1 MRRDELSHIIRA
13 AARILD
19 DPNVVVIGSQSIL
32 ASYPEVTLP
41 GELTFSIEA
50 DLLPL
55 GGDDDDADKI
65 DGAIGEGSRFHETF
79 GVYGQGV
86 GARTAVLPDGWKE
99 RLVPL
104 VDATTGAV
112 GWCLDPHDLCASKL
126 IAGREKDL
134 DFVEAAVVHRLI
146 DAQLVDERL
155 AGIDDLRTGAARAR
169 AQRLE
174 SLGIAD
180 ADRLRWRS
188 QRETALAQRR
198 SHADVRADGVLSGL
212 SPTSEDDGV

>member
-1 MRRDELSHIIRA
+1 VRRDELSHIIRA

-19 DPNVVVIGSQSIL
+19 NADVVVIGSQSIL

-41 GELTFSIEA
+41 SELTFSIEA

-55 GGDDDDADKI
+55 SGDDDADKI
-65 DGAIGEGSRFHETF
+65 DGAIGEGSQFHETF

-86 GARTAVLPDGWKE
+86 GAQTAVLPAGWKG

-104 VDATTGAV
+104 ADPTTEAV

-146 DAQLVDERL
+146 DARLVDERL
-155 AGIDDLRTGAARAR
+155 AGIDDPRTGAE
-169 AQRLE
+169 RLE

-180 ADRLRWRS
+180 TDRQKWRA
-188 QRETALAQRR
+188 QREVALAQRR
-198 SHADVRADGVLSGL
+198 SNVSVGF
-212 SPTSEDDGV
+212 DDRGTDALGGP

>member
-19 DPNVVVIGSQSIL
+19 DASVVVIGSQSIL

-41 GELTFSIEA
+41 DALTVSIEA

-55 GGDDDDADKI
+55 GGDDDADKI
-65 DGAIGEGSRFHETF
+65 DGAIGEGSHFHETF

-86 GARTAVLPDGWKE
+86 GVRTAVLPDGWKD

-104 VDATTGAV
+104 VDPSTGAV

-146 DAQLVDERL
+146 DARLVDERL
-155 AGIDDLRTGAARAR
+155 AGVDDLRTGAARAR

-174 SLGIAD
+174 SLGIPD
-180 ADRLRWRS
+180 KDRRQWRS
-188 QRETALAQRR
+188 QRDTALVQRR
-198 SHADVRADGVLSGL
+198 SKVAIGPKDVLRGL
-212 SPTSEDDGV
+212 RTSTDSDDV

>member
-19 DPNVVVIGSQSIL
+19 DASVVVIGSQSIL

-41 GELTFSIEA
+41 DELTVSIEA

-55 GGDDDDADKI
+55 GGDDDADKI
-65 DGAIGEGSRFHETF
+65 DGAIGEGSHFHETF

-86 GARTAVLPDGWKE
+86 GVRTAVLPDGWKD

-104 VDATTGAV
+104 VDPSTGAV

-146 DAQLVDERL
+146 DARLVDERL
-155 AGIDDLRTGAARAR
+155 VGVDDLRTGAARAR

-174 SLGIAD
+174 SLGIPD
-180 ADRLRWRS
+180 KDRRQWRS
-188 QRETALAQRR
+188 QRDTALVQRR
-198 SHADVRADGVLSGL
+198 SKVAIGPKDVLRGL
-212 SPTSEDDGV
+212 RTSTDCDDV

>member
-1 MRRDELSHIIRA
+1 M
-13 AARILD
+13 
-19 DPNVVVIGSQSIL
+19 VIGSQSIL

-41 GELTFSIEA
+41 DELTVSIEA

-55 GGDDDDADKI
+55 GGDDDADKI
-65 DGAIGEGSRFHETF
+65 DGAIGEGSHFHETF

-86 GARTAVLPDGWKE
+86 GVRTAVLPDGWKD

-104 VDATTGAV
+104 VDPSTGAV

-146 DAQLVDERL
+146 DARLVDERL
-155 AGIDDLRTGAARAR
+155 VGVDDLRTGAARAR

-174 SLGIAD
+174 SLGIPD
-180 ADRLRWRS
+180 KDRRQWRS
-188 QRETALAQRR
+188 QRDTALVQRR
-198 SHADVRADGVLSGL
+198 SKVAIGPKDVLRGL
-212 SPTSEDDGV
+212 RTSTDCDDV

>member
-19 DPNVVVIGSQSIL
+19 DASVVVIGSQSIL
-32 ASYPEVTLP
+32 ASYPEVALP
-41 GELTFSIEA
+41 DELTVSIEA

-55 GGDDDDADKI
+55 GGDDDADKI
-65 DGAIGEGSRFHETF
+65 DGAIGEGSHFHETF

-86 GARTAVLPDGWKE
+86 GVRTAVLPDGWKD

-104 VDATTGAV
+104 VDAATGAV

-146 DAQLVDERL
+146 DARLVDERL

-180 ADRLRWRS
+180 KDRRQWRN
-188 QRETALAQRR
+188 QRDTALSQRR
-198 SHADVRADGVLSGL
+198 SNAGAASDGQVPGAG
-212 SPTSEDDGV
+212 PFSEELE

>member
-1 MRRDELSHIIRA
+1 VRRDELSHIIRA

-19 DPNVVVIGSQSIL
+19 DASVVVIGSQSIL

-41 GELTFSIEA
+41 DELTVSIEA

-55 GGDDDDADKI
+55 GGDDDADKI
-65 DGAIGEGSRFHETF
+65 DGAIGEGSHFHETF

-86 GARTAVLPDGWKE
+86 GVGTAVLPDGWKD

-104 VDATTGAV
+104 VDPSTGAV

-126 IAGREKDL
+126 TAGREKDL

-146 DAQLVDERL
+146 DARLVDERL
-155 AGIDDLRTGAARAR
+155 VGVDDLRTGAARAR

-174 SLGIAD
+174 SLGIPD
-180 ADRLRWRS
+180 KDRRQWRS
-188 QRETALAQRR
+188 QRDTALVQRR
-198 SHADVRADGVLSGL
+198 SKVAIGPKDVLRGL
-212 SPTSEDDGV
+212 RTSTDSDDV

>member
-1 MRRDELSHIIRA
+1 VRRDELSHIIRA

-19 DPNVVVIGSQSIL
+19 DASVVVIGSQSIL

-41 GELTFSIEA
+41 DELTVSIEA

-55 GGDDDDADKI
+55 GGDDDADKI
-65 DGAIGEGSRFHETF
+65 DGAIGEGSHFHETF

-86 GARTAVLPDGWKE
+86 GVRTAVLPDGWKD

-104 VDATTGAV
+104 VDPSTGAV

-146 DAQLVDERL
+146 DARLVDERL
-155 AGIDDLRTGAARAR
+155 VGVDDLRTGAARAR

-174 SLGIAD
+174 SLGIPD
-180 ADRLRWRS
+180 KDRRQWRS
-188 QRETALAQRR
+188 QRDTALVQRR
-198 SHADVRADGVLSGL
+198 SKVAIGPKDVLRGL
-212 SPTSEDDGV
+212 RTSTDCDDV

>member
-19 DPNVVVIGSQSIL
+19 DATVVVIGSQSIL

-41 GELTFSIEA
+41 DELTVSIEA

-55 GGDDDDADKI
+55 GGDDDADKI
-65 DGAIGEGSRFHETF
+65 DGAIGEGSHFHETF

-86 GARTAVLPDGWKE
+86 GVRTAVLPDGWKD

-104 VDATTGAV
+104 VDPSTGAV

-146 DAQLVDERL
+146 DARLVYERL
-155 AGIDDLRTGAARAR
+155 VGDDDLRTGAARAR

-174 SLGIAD
+174 SLGIPD
-180 ADRLRWRS
+180 KDRRQWRS
-188 QRETALAQRR
+188 QRDTALVQRR
-198 SHADVRADGVLSGL
+198 SKVAIGPKDVLRGL
-212 SPTSEDDGV
+212 TTSTDRDDV

>member
-1 MRRDELSHIIRA
+1 VRRDELSHIIRA

-19 DPNVVVIGSQSIL
+19 DASVVVIGSQSIL

-41 GELTFSIEA
+41 DELTVSIEA

-55 GGDDDDADKI
+55 GGDDDADKI
-65 DGAIGEGSRFHETF
+65 DGAIGEGSHFHETF

-86 GARTAVLPDGWKE
+86 GVGTAVLPDGWKD

-104 VDATTGAV
+104 VDPSTGAV

-146 DAQLVDERL
+146 DARLVDERL
-155 AGIDDLRTGAARAR
+155 AGVDDLRTGAARAR

-174 SLGIAD
+174 SLGIPD
-180 ADRLRWRS
+180 KDRRQWRS
-188 QRETALAQRR
+188 QRDTALVQRR
-198 SHADVRADGVLSGL
+198 SKVAIGPKDVLRGL
-212 SPTSEDDGV
+212 RTSTDSDDV

>member
-1 MRRDELSHIIRA
+1 
-13 AARILD
+13 
-19 DPNVVVIGSQSIL
+19 VVIGSQSIL
-32 ASYPEVTLP
+32 ASYPAVTLP
-41 GELTFSIEA
+41 SELTFSIEA

-55 GGDDDDADKI
+55 GGDDDADKI
-65 DGAIGEGSRFHETF
+65 DGAIGEGSHFHETF

-86 GARTAVLPDGWKE
+86 SFRTAVLPEGWKD

-146 DAQLVDERL
+146 DARLVDERL
-155 AGIDDLRTGAARAR
+155 AGIDDIRIGAAR

-180 ADRLRWRS
+180 EDRQKWRS
-188 QRETALAQRR
+188 QREVALAQRR
-198 SHADVRADGVLSGL
+198 SNVVVVSHDQGTGVGPPSADPD
-212 SPTSEDDGV
+212 

>member
-1 MRRDELSHIIRA
+1 VRRDELSHIIRA

-19 DPNVVVIGSQSIL
+19 DADVVVIGSQSIL
-32 ASYPEVTLP
+32 ASYPEATLP
-41 GELTFSIEA
+41 SELTFSIEA
-50 DLLPL
+50 DLFPL
-55 GGDDDDADKI
+55 GGDDDADKI
-65 DGAIGEGSRFHETF
+65 DGAIGEGSQFHETF

-86 GARTAVLPDGWKE
+86 GVQTAVLPDKWKG

-104 VDATTGAV
+104 ADPTTEAV

-146 DAQLVDERL
+146 DARLVDERL
-155 AGIDDLRTGAARAR
+155 AGIDDPRTDAARAR

-180 ADRLRWRS
+180 TDRQKWRG
-188 QRETALAQRR
+188 QREVALAQRR
-198 SHADVRADGVLSGL
+198 SNVMVGF
-212 SPTSEDDGV
+212 DDRGTDALGGP

>member
-19 DPNVVVIGSQSIL
+19 DATVVVIGSQSIL

-41 GELTFSIEA
+41 DELTVSIEA

-55 GGDDDDADKI
+55 GGDDDADKI
-65 DGAIGEGSRFHETF
+65 DGAIGEGSHFHETF

-86 GARTAVLPDGWKE
+86 GVRTAVLPDGWKD

-104 VDATTGAV
+104 VDPSTGAV

-146 DAQLVDERL
+146 DARLVDERL
-155 AGIDDLRTGAARAR
+155 VGVDDLRTGAARAR

-174 SLGIAD
+174 SLGIPD
-180 ADRLRWRS
+180 KDRRQWRS
-188 QRETALAQRR
+188 QRDTALVQRR
-198 SHADVRADGVLSGL
+198 SKVAIGPKDVLRGL
-212 SPTSEDDGV
+212 TTSTDRDDV

>member
-19 DPNVVVIGSQSIL
+19 DATVVVIGSQSIL

-41 GELTFSIEA
+41 DELTVSIEA

-55 GGDDDDADKI
+55 GGDDDADKI
-65 DGAIGEGSRFHETF
+65 DGAIGEGSHFHETF

-86 GARTAVLPDGWKE
+86 GVRTAVLPDGWKD

-104 VDATTGAV
+104 VDPSTGAV

-146 DAQLVDERL
+146 DARLVDERL
-155 AGIDDLRTGAARAR
+155 VGVDDLRTGAARAR

-174 SLGIAD
+174 SLGIPD
-180 ADRLRWRS
+180 KDRRQWRS
-188 QRETALAQRR
+188 QRDTALVQRR
-198 SHADVRADGVLSGL
+198 SKVAIGPKDVLRGL
-212 SPTSEDDGV
+212 RTSTDCDDV

>member
-1 MRRDELSHIIRA
+1 VRRDELSHIIRA

-19 DPNVVVIGSQSIL
+19 DATVVVIGSQSIL

-41 GELTFSIEA
+41 DELTVSIEA

-55 GGDDDDADKI
+55 GGDDDADKI
-65 DGAIGEGSRFHETF
+65 DGAIGEGSHFHETF

-86 GARTAVLPDGWKE
+86 GVRTAVLPDGWKD

-104 VDATTGAV
+104 VDPSTEAV

-146 DAQLVDERL
+146 DARLVDERL
-155 AGIDDLRTGAARAR
+155 VGVDDLRTGAARAR

-174 SLGIAD
+174 SLGIPD
-180 ADRLRWRS
+180 KDRRQWRS
-188 QRETALAQRR
+188 QRDTALVQRR
-198 SHADVRADGVLSGL
+198 SKVAIGPKDVLRGL
-212 SPTSEDDGV
+212 RTSTDCDDV

>member
-19 DPNVVVIGSQSIL
+19 DASVVVIGSQSIL

-41 GELTFSIEA
+41 DELTVSIEA

-55 GGDDDDADKI
+55 GGDDDADKI
-65 DGAIGEGSRFHETF
+65 DGAIGEGSHFHETF

-86 GARTAVLPDGWKE
+86 GVRTAVLPDGWKD

-104 VDATTGAV
+104 VDPSTGAV

-146 DAQLVDERL
+146 DARLVDERL
-155 AGIDDLRTGAARAR
+155 AGVDDLRTGAARAR

-174 SLGIAD
+174 SLGIPD
-180 ADRLRWRS
+180 KDRRQWRS
-188 QRETALAQRR
+188 QRDTALVQRR
-198 SHADVRADGVLSGL
+198 SKVAIGPKDVLRGL
-212 SPTSEDDGV
+212 RTSTESDDV

>member
-19 DPNVVVIGSQSIL
+19 DATVVVIGSQSIL
-32 ASYPEVTLP
+32 ASYPEVALP
-41 GELTFSIEA
+41 DELTVSIEA

-55 GGDDDDADKI
+55 GGDDDADKI
-65 DGAIGEGSRFHETF
+65 DGAIGEGSHFHETF

-86 GARTAVLPDGWKE
+86 GVRTAVLPDGWKD

-104 VDATTGAV
+104 VDPSTGAV

-146 DAQLVDERL
+146 DARLVDERL
-155 AGIDDLRTGAARAR
+155 VGVDDLRTGAARAR

-174 SLGIAD
+174 SLGIPD
-180 ADRLRWRS
+180 KDRRQWRS
-188 QRETALAQRR
+188 QRDTALVQRR
-198 SHADVRADGVLSGL
+198 SKVAIGPKDVLRGL
-212 SPTSEDDGV
+212 RTSTDCDDV

>member
-1 MRRDELSHIIRA
+1 VRRDELSHIIRA

-19 DPNVVVIGSQSIL
+19 DASVVVIGSQSIL

-41 GELTFSIEA
+41 DELTISIEA

-55 GGDDDDADKI
+55 GGDDDADKI
-65 DGAIGEGSRFHETF
+65 DGAIGEGSHFHETF

-86 GARTAVLPDGWKE
+86 GVRTAVLPDGWKD

-104 VDATTGAV
+104 VDPSTGAV

-134 DFVEAAVVHRLI
+134 DFVEAVVVHRLI
-146 DAQLVDERL
+146 DVRLVDERL
-155 AGIDDLRTGAARAR
+155 AGVDDLRTGAARAR

-174 SLGIAD
+174 SLGIPD
-180 ADRLRWRS
+180 KDRRQWRS
-188 QRETALAQRR
+188 QRDTALVQRR
-198 SHADVRADGVLSGL
+198 SKVAIGPKDVLRGL
-212 SPTSEDDGV
+212 RTSTESDDV

>member
-1 MRRDELSHIIRA
+1 VRRDELSHIIRA

-19 DPNVVVIGSQSIL
+19 DATVVVIGSQSIL

-41 GELTFSIEA
+41 DELTVSIEA

-55 GGDDDDADKI
+55 GGDDDADKI
-65 DGAIGEGSRFHETF
+65 DGAIGEGSHFHETF

-86 GARTAVLPDGWKE
+86 GVRTAVLPDGWKD

-104 VDATTGAV
+104 VDPSTGAV

-146 DAQLVDERL
+146 DARLVDERL
-155 AGIDDLRTGAARAR
+155 VGVDDLRTGAARAR

-174 SLGIAD
+174 SLGIPD
-180 ADRLRWRS
+180 KDRRQWRS
-188 QRETALAQRR
+188 QRDTALVQRR
-198 SHADVRADGVLSGL
+198 SKVAIGPKDVLRGL
-212 SPTSEDDGV
+212 RTSTDCDDV

>member
-1 MRRDELSHIIRA
+1 VRRDELSHIIRA

-19 DPNVVVIGSQSIL
+19 DASVVVIGSQSIL
-32 ASYPEVTLP
+32 ASYPEVALP
-41 GELTFSIEA
+41 DELTVSIEA

-55 GGDDDDADKI
+55 GGDDDADKI
-65 DGAIGEGSRFHETF
+65 DGAIGEGSYFHETF

-86 GARTAVLPDGWKE
+86 GVRTAVLPDGWKD

-146 DAQLVDERL
+146 DARLVDERL
-155 AGIDDLRTGAARAR
+155 AGVDDLRTGAARAR

-174 SLGIAD
+174 SLGIP
-180 ADRLRWRS
+180 DRDRRQWRS
-188 QRETALAQRR
+188 QRDTALVQRR
-198 SHADVRADGVLSGL
+198 SKVAIGPKDVLRGL
-212 SPTSEDDGV
+212 GTSTESDDV

>member
-1 MRRDELSHIIRA
+1 M
-13 AARILD
+13 
-19 DPNVVVIGSQSIL
+19 VIGSQSIL
-32 ASYPEVTLP
+32 ASYPEVALP
-41 GELTFSIEA
+41 DELTVSIEA

-55 GGDDDDADKI
+55 GGDDDADKI
-65 DGAIGEGSRFHETF
+65 DGAIGEGSHFHETF

-86 GARTAVLPDGWKE
+86 GVRTAVLPDGWKD

-104 VDATTGAV
+104 VDPSTGAV

-146 DAQLVDERL
+146 DARLVDERL
-155 AGIDDLRTGAARAR
+155 VGVDDLRTGAARAR

-174 SLGIAD
+174 SLGIPD
-180 ADRLRWRS
+180 KDRRQWRS
-188 QRETALAQRR
+188 QRDTALVQRR
-198 SHADVRADGVLSGL
+198 SKVAIGPKDVLRGL
-212 SPTSEDDGV
+212 RTSTDCDDV

>member
-19 DPNVVVIGSQSIL
+19 DATVVVIGSQSIL
-32 ASYPEVTLP
+32 ASYPEVALP
-41 GELTFSIEA
+41 DELTVSIEA

-55 GGDDDDADKI
+55 GGDDDADKI
-65 DGAIGEGSRFHETF
+65 DGAIGEGSHFHETF

-86 GARTAVLPDGWKE
+86 GVRTAVLPDRWKD

-104 VDATTGAV
+104 VDPSTGAV

-146 DAQLVDERL
+146 DARLVDERL
-155 AGIDDLRTGAARAR
+155 VGVDDLRTGAARAR

-174 SLGIAD
+174 SLGIPD
-180 ADRLRWRS
+180 KDRRQWRS
-188 QRETALAQRR
+188 QRDTALVQRR
-198 SHADVRADGVLSGL
+198 SKVAIGPKDVLRGL
-212 SPTSEDDGV
+212 RTSTDCDDV

>member
-19 DPNVVVIGSQSIL
+19 DASVVVIGSQSIL
-32 ASYPEVTLP
+32 ASYPEVTP
-41 GELTFSIEA
+41 PDELTVSIEA

-55 GGDDDDADKI
+55 GGDDDADKI
-65 DGAIGEGSRFHETF
+65 DGAIGEGSHFHETF

-86 GARTAVLPDGWKE
+86 GVRTAVLPDGWKD

-104 VDATTGAV
+104 VDPSTGAV

-146 DAQLVDERL
+146 DARLVDERL
-155 AGIDDLRTGAARAR
+155 AGVDDLRTGAARAR

-174 SLGIAD
+174 SLGIPD
-180 ADRLRWRS
+180 KDRRQWRS
-188 QRETALAQRR
+188 QRDTALVQRR
-198 SHADVRADGVLSGL
+198 SKVAIGPKDVLRGL
-212 SPTSEDDGV
+212 RTSTDSDDV

>member
-19 DPNVVVIGSQSIL
+19 DASVVVIGSQSIL

-41 GELTFSIEA
+41 DELTVSIEA

-55 GGDDDDADKI
+55 GGDDDADKI
-65 DGAIGEGSRFHETF
+65 DGAIGEGSHFHETF

-86 GARTAVLPDGWKE
+86 GVRTAVLPDGWKD

-104 VDATTGAV
+104 VDPSTGAV

-146 DAQLVDERL
+146 DARLVDERL
-155 AGIDDLRTGAARAR
+155 AGVDDLRTGAARAR

-174 SLGIAD
+174 SLGIPD
-180 ADRLRWRS
+180 KDRRQWRS
-188 QRETALAQRR
+188 QRDTALVQRR
-198 SHADVRADGVLSGL
+198 SKVAIGPKDVLRGL
-212 SPTSEDDGV
+212 RTSTDSDDV

>member
-1 MRRDELSHIIRA
+1 
-13 AARILD
+13 
-19 DPNVVVIGSQSIL
+19 VVIGSQSIL
-32 ASYPEVTLP
+32 ASYPEVALP
-41 GELTFSIEA
+41 DELTVSIEA

-55 GGDDDDADKI
+55 GGDDDADKI
-65 DGAIGEGSRFHETF
+65 DGAIGEGSHFHETF

-86 GARTAVLPDGWKE
+86 GVRTAVLPDGWKD

-104 VDATTGAV
+104 VDPSTGAV

-146 DAQLVDERL
+146 DARLVDERL
-155 AGIDDLRTGAARAR
+155 VGVDDLRTGAARAR

-174 SLGIAD
+174 SLGIPD
-180 ADRLRWRS
+180 KDRRQWRS
-188 QRETALAQRR
+188 QRDTALVQRR
-198 SHADVRADGVLSGL
+198 SKVAIGPKDVLRGL
-212 SPTSEDDGV
+212 RTSTDCDDV

>member
-1 MRRDELSHIIRA
+1 MRRDELSHIVRA

-19 DPNVVVIGSQSIL
+19 DASIVVIGSQSIL

-41 GELTFSIEA
+41 SELTFSIEA

-55 GGDDDDADKI
+55 GGDDDADKI
-65 DGAIGEGSRFHETF
+65 DGAIGEGSQFHETF

-86 GARTAVLPDGWKE
+86 SLRTAVLPDGWKD

-134 DFVEAAVVHRLI
+134 DFVEAAVVHGLI
-146 DAQLVDERL
+146 DAQRVDERL
-155 AGIDDLRTGAARAR
+155 AGIDDTRTDAARAR

-180 ADRLRWRS
+180 MDRQKWRT
-188 QRETALAQRR
+188 QREVALAQRR
-198 SHADVRADGVLSGL
+198 SDVAVVFDDRGKGEGSPAADPG
-212 SPTSEDDGV
+212 

>member
-1 MRRDELSHIIRA
+1 
-13 AARILD
+13 
-19 DPNVVVIGSQSIL
+19 VVIGSQSIL

-41 GELTFSIEA
+41 DELTVSIEA

-55 GGDDDDADKI
+55 GGDDDADKI
-65 DGAIGEGSRFHETF
+65 DGAIGEGSHFHETF

-86 GARTAVLPDGWKE
+86 GVRTAVLPDGWKD

-104 VDATTGAV
+104 VDPSTGAV

-146 DAQLVDERL
+146 DARLVDERL
-155 AGIDDLRTGAARAR
+155 VGVDDLRTGAARAR

-174 SLGIAD
+174 SLGIPD
-180 ADRLRWRS
+180 KDRRQWRS
-188 QRETALAQRR
+188 QRDTALVQRR
-198 SHADVRADGVLSGL
+198 SKVAIGPKDVLRGL
-212 SPTSEDDGV
+212 RTSTDCDDV

>member
-1 MRRDELSHIIRA
+1 VRRDELSHIIRA

-19 DPNVVVIGSQSIL
+19 DATVVVIGSQSIL

-41 GELTFSIEA
+41 DELTVSIEA

-55 GGDDDDADKI
+55 GGDDDADKI
-65 DGAIGEGSRFHETF
+65 DGAIGEGSHFHETF

-86 GARTAVLPDGWKE
+86 GVRTAVLPDGWKD

-104 VDATTGAV
+104 VDPSTGAV

-146 DAQLVDERL
+146 DARLVDERL
-155 AGIDDLRTGAARAR
+155 VGVDDLRTGAARAR

-174 SLGIAD
+174 SLGIPD
-180 ADRLRWRS
+180 KDRRQWRS
-188 QRETALAQRR
+188 QRDTALVQRR
-198 SHADVRADGVLSGL
+198 SKVAIGPKDVLRGL
-212 SPTSEDDGV
+212 TTSTDRDDV

>member
-19 DPNVVVIGSQSIL
+19 DASVVVIGSQSIL

-41 GELTFSIEA
+41 DELTVSIEA

-55 GGDDDDADKI
+55 GGDDDADKI
-65 DGAIGEGSRFHETF
+65 DGAIGEGSHFHETF

-86 GARTAVLPDGWKE
+86 GVRTAVLPDGWKD

-104 VDATTGAV
+104 VDPSTGAV

-146 DAQLVDERL
+146 DARLVDERL
-155 AGIDDLRTGAARAR
+155 AGVDDLRTGAAPAR

-174 SLGIAD
+174 SLGILD
-180 ADRLRWRS
+180 KDRRQWRS
-188 QRETALAQRR
+188 QRDTALVQRR
-198 SHADVRADGVLSGL
+198 SKVAIGPKDVLRGL
-212 SPTSEDDGV
+212 RTSTDSDDV